1 MPDRIGGADVL
12 AVEMLGI
19 TKRFGDF
26 TANDRIDL
34 DVRRGEVHAL
44 LGENGAGKSTL
55 MNQLYGLYPPT
66 SGDIFINGERV
77 RLASP
82 RMAIERGIG
91 MVHQHFM
98 LVQPFTVT
106 ENIILGLESTGAFGI
121 LDEARAYREVESLS
135 DRYGLLVDSRARIQ
149 DISVAMQQRVEIL
162 KCLYRGADI
171 LILDEPTAVLTPQEI
186 EYLGE
191 IIRNLTSEGKTVII
205 ITHKLHEIKSMAD
218 RCTVIRRGVKIGTVD
233 VASHTEGELAEMMV
247 GREVTFAVEKR
258 PLRAGDPV
266 LSVKDVCCVNNRGL
280 PALKDL
286 SFDVRR
292 GEILAIAGV
301 DGNGQSEL
309 IEVLT
314 GLRAVESGSVT
325 MLGSDITGFAPGA
338 RIEMGLAA
346 IPEDRQKRGLVG
358 PFTVAENLVLEER
371 ARPPFSTRGILDLGA
386 IERHARSLIERF
398 DIRPPS
404 EKYLASSLSGGN
416 QQKVILAREITR
428 DPELLIASQPT
439 RGLDVG
445 AIEYVH
451 KRLVQVRDDGKAV
464 LLISLDLDE
473 TLDLADRIAVIYG
486 GRIVAVLDR
495 EDADE
500 RKLGLLMAGGEAVH
514 VQ

>member
-1 MPDRIGGADVL
+1 MKK
-12 AVEMLGI
+12 I

-26 TANDRIDL
+26 VANDSIDF

-55 MNQLYGLYPPT
+55 MNQLYGLYLPS
-66 SGDIFINGERV
+66 SGDIFINDENIRIT
-77 RLASP
+77 SP
-82 RMAIERGIG
+82 KMAIARGIG

-106 ENIILGLESTGAFGI
+106 ENIVLGCESVRAFGI
-121 LDEARAYREVESLS
+121 LDTARAIGEVEDLS
-135 DRYGLLVDSRARIQ
+135 NRYGLSVDPGARIQ

-162 KCLYRGADI
+162 KCLYRGAEI

-186 EYLGE
+186 DFLAE
-191 IIRNLTSEGKTVII
+191 IIENLTAEGKTVII
-205 ITHKLHEIKSMAD
+205 ITHKLREIKKMAH

-233 VASHTEGELAEMMV
+233 VASRSESELAEMMV
-247 GREVTFAVEKR
+247 GRAVSFDVEKS
-258 PLRAGDPV
+258 PTTIQDPV
-266 LSVKDVCCVNNRGL
+266 LSLNDIHALNNRGL
-280 PALKDL
+280 PALKGI
-286 SFDVRR
+286 SIEVKR
-292 GEILAIAGV
+292 GEILALAGV

-309 IEVLT
+309 VEVLT
-314 GLRAVESGSVT
+314 GLRRVESGSIRFR
-325 MLGSDITGFAPGA
+325 DAEITDYPPGK

-358 PFTVAENLVLEER
+358 PFTIAENLILEEH
-371 ARPPFSTRGILDLGA
+371 ALPPFSRSGILDLQA
-386 IERHARSLIERF
+386 ISRHAHTLIERF
-398 DIRPPS
+398 DIRPPR
-404 EKYLASSLSGGN
+404 ERYLASSLSGGN

-439 RGLDVG
+439 RSLDVG

-451 KRLVQVRDDGKAV
+451 KRLVQVRDTGKAV

-473 TLDLADRIAVIYG
+473 TLALADRIAVIYE

-495 EDADE
+495 EEADE
-500 RKLGLLMAGGEAVH
+500 RTLGLLMAGGGTVH
-514 VQ
+514 VR

>member
-1 MPDRIGGADVL
+1 MKK
-12 AVEMLGI
+12 I

-26 TANDRIDL
+26 VANDSIDF

-55 MNQLYGLYPPT
+55 MNQLYGLYLPS
-66 SGDIFINGERV
+66 SGDIFINDENIRIT
-77 RLASP
+77 SP
-82 RMAIERGIG
+82 KMAIARGIG

-106 ENIILGLESTGAFGI
+106 ENIVLGCESVRAFGI
-121 LDEARAYREVESLS
+121 LDTARAIGEVEDLS
-135 DRYGLLVDSRARIQ
+135 NRYGLSVDPGARIQ

-162 KCLYRGADI
+162 KCLYRGAEI

-186 EYLGE
+186 DFLAE
-191 IIRNLTSEGKTVII
+191 IIENLTAEGKTVII
-205 ITHKLHEIKSMAD
+205 ITHKLREIKKMAH

-233 VASHTEGELAEMMV
+233 VASRSESELAEMMV
-247 GREVTFAVEKR
+247 GRAVSFDVEKS
-258 PLRAGDPV
+258 PTTIQDPV
-266 LSVKDVCCVNNRGL
+266 LSLNDIHALNNRGL
-280 PALKDL
+280 PALKGI
-286 SFDVRR
+286 SIEVKR
-292 GEILAIAGV
+292 GEILALAGV

-309 IEVLT
+309 VEVLT
-314 GLRAVESGSVT
+314 GLRRVESGSIRFR
-325 MLGSDITGFAPGA
+325 DAEITDYPPGK

-358 PFTVAENLVLEER
+358 PFTIAENLILEEH
-371 ARPPFSTRGILDLGA
+371 ALPPFSRSGILDLQA
-386 IERHARSLIERF
+386 ISRHAHTLIERF
-398 DIRPPS
+398 DIRPPR
-404 EKYLASSLSGGN
+404 ERYLASSLSGGN

-451 KRLVQVRDDGKAV
+451 KRLVQVRDTGKAV

-473 TLDLADRIAVIYG
+473 TLALADRIAVIYE

-495 EDADE
+495 EEADE
-500 RKLGLLMAGGEAVH
+500 RTLGLLMAGGGTVH
-514 VQ
+514 VR

>member
-1 MPDRIGGADVL
+1 MKK
-12 AVEMLGI
+12 I

-26 TANDRIDL
+26 VANDSIDF

-55 MNQLYGLYPPT
+55 MNQLYGLYLPS
-66 SGDIFINGERV
+66 SGDIFINDENIRIT
-77 RLASP
+77 SP
-82 RMAIERGIG
+82 KMAIARGIG

-106 ENIILGLESTGAFGI
+106 ENIVLGCESVRAFGI
-121 LDEARAYREVESLS
+121 LDTARAIGEVEDLS
-135 DRYGLLVDSRARIQ
+135 NRYGLSVDPGARIQ

-162 KCLYRGADI
+162 KCLYRGAEI

-186 EYLGE
+186 DFLAE
-191 IIRNLTSEGKTVII
+191 IIENLTAEGKTVII
-205 ITHKLHEIKSMAD
+205 ITHKLREIKNMAH

-233 VASHTEGELAEMMV
+233 VASRSESELAEMMV
-247 GREVTFAVEKR
+247 GRAVSFDVEKS
-258 PLRAGDPV
+258 PTTIQDPV
-266 LSVKDVCCVNNRGL
+266 LSLNDIHALNNRGL
-280 PALKDL
+280 PALKGI
-286 SFDVRR
+286 SIEVKR
-292 GEILAIAGV
+292 GEILALAGV

-309 IEVLT
+309 VEVLT
-314 GLRAVESGSVT
+314 GLRRVESGSIRFR
-325 MLGSDITGFAPGA
+325 DAEITDYPPGK

-358 PFTVAENLVLEER
+358 PFTIAENLILEEH
-371 ARPPFSTRGILDLGA
+371 ALPPFSRSGILDLQA
-386 IERHARSLIERF
+386 ISRHAHTLIERF
-398 DIRPPS
+398 DIRPPR
-404 EKYLASSLSGGN
+404 ERYLASSLSGGN
-416 QQKVILAREITR
+416 QQKVILAREISR

-451 KRLVQVRDDGKAV
+451 KRLVQVRDTGKAV

-473 TLDLADRIAVIYG
+473 TLALADRIAVIYE

-495 EDADE
+495 EEADE
-500 RKLGLLMAGGEAVH
+500 RTLGLLMAGGGTVH
-514 VQ
+514 VR

>member
-1 MPDRIGGADVL
+1 MPEGTKNTVHL
-12 AVEMLGI
+12 AVEMKRI

-26 TANDRIDL
+26 VANDAIDF

-55 MNQLYGLYPPT
+55 MNQLYGLYLPS
-66 SGDIFINGERV
+66 SGSIYINGEYV
-77 RLASP
+77 RITSP
-82 RMAIERGIG
+82 KMAIARGIG

-106 ENIILGLESTGAFGI
+106 ENIVLGCESVGAFGI
-121 LDEARAYREVESLS
+121 LDNAGALREVETLS
-135 DRYGLLVDSRARIQ
+135 NRYGLAVDPGARIQ

-162 KCLYRGADI
+162 KCLYRGAEI

-186 EYLGE
+186 DFLAE
-191 IIRNLTSEGKTVII
+191 IIRNLTAEGKTVII
-205 ITHKLHEIKSMAD
+205 ITHKLREIKNMAH

-233 VASHTEGELAEMMV
+233 VASRSESELAEMMV
-247 GREVTFAVEKR
+247 GRAVTFEVEKAPAR
-258 PLRAGDPV
+258 TSEPV
-266 LSVKDVCCVNNRGL
+266 LSLHEVYARNNRGL
-280 PALKDL
+280 PALKGISL
-286 SFDVRR
+286 DVKR
-292 GEILAIAGV
+292 GEILALAGV

-309 IEVLT
+309 VEVLT
-314 GLRAVESGSVT
+314 GLRRVDSGSVRFR
-325 MLGSDITGFAPGA
+325 DAEITDFSPGR

-358 PFTVAENLVLEER
+358 PFTIAENLILEEHTQ
-371 ARPPFSTRGILDLGA
+371 PPFSRSGILDLQA
-386 IERHARSLIERF
+386 IGMHARTLIDRF
-398 DIRPPS
+398 DIRPPR
-404 EKYLASSLSGGN
+404 ERYRASSLSGGN

-451 KRLVQVRDDGKAV
+451 KRLVQVRDEGKAV
-464 LLISLDLDE
+464 LLVSLDLDE
-473 TLDLADRIAVIYG
+473 TLALADRIAVIYE

-495 EDADE
+495 EEADE
-500 RKLGLLMAGGEAVH
+500 RRLGLLMAGGGAVH
-514 VQ
+514 V

>member
-1 MPDRIGGADVL
+1 MKK
-12 AVEMLGI
+12 I

-26 TANDRIDL
+26 VANDSIDF

-55 MNQLYGLYPPT
+55 MNQLYGLYLPS
-66 SGDIFINGERV
+66 SGDIFINDENIRIT
-77 RLASP
+77 SP
-82 RMAIERGIG
+82 KMAIARGIG

-106 ENIILGLESTGAFGI
+106 ENIVLGCESVRAFGI
-121 LDEARAYREVESLS
+121 LDTARAIGEVEDLS
-135 DRYGLLVDSRARIQ
+135 NRYGLSVDPGARIQ

-162 KCLYRGADI
+162 KCLYRGAEI

-186 EYLGE
+186 DFLAE
-191 IIRNLTSEGKTVII
+191 IIENLTAEGKTVII
-205 ITHKLHEIKSMAD
+205 ITHKLREIKNMAH

-233 VASHTEGELAEMMV
+233 VASRSESELAEMMV
-247 GREVTFAVEKR
+247 GRAVSFDVEKS
-258 PLRAGDPV
+258 PTTIQDPV
-266 LSVKDVCCVNNRGL
+266 LSLNDIHALNNRGL
-280 PALKDL
+280 PALKGI
-286 SFDVRR
+286 SIEVKR
-292 GEILAIAGV
+292 GEILALAGV

-309 IEVLT
+309 VEVLT
-314 GLRAVESGSVT
+314 GLRRVESGSIRFR
-325 MLGSDITGFAPGA
+325 DAEITDYPPGK

-358 PFTVAENLVLEER
+358 PFTIAENLILEEH
-371 ARPPFSTRGILDLGA
+371 ALPPFSRSGILDLQA
-386 IERHARSLIERF
+386 ISRHAHTLIERF
-398 DIRPPS
+398 DIRPPR
-404 EKYLASSLSGGN
+404 ERYLASSLSGGN

-451 KRLVQVRDDGKAV
+451 KRLVQVRDTGKAV

-473 TLDLADRIAVIYG
+473 TLALADRIAVIYE

-495 EDADE
+495 EEADE
-500 RKLGLLMAGGEAVH
+500 RTLGLLMAGGGTVH
-514 VQ
+514 VR